1 MHMIKFSSYI
11 KEDTHNG
18 IDIGTW
24 EFDGPKEF
32 AMKLMDK
39 FGQPDYI
46 EKNPGTNETYSVTF
60 MDIDGFDL
68 VRIVDSNTNKLHPY
82 PAKIYVEGYLYF
94 KVPQDMVGKL
104 KEASPTIMIDE
115 LNGYVV
121 GKCASLTIA
130 AATLQFVVDAVNGDA
145 PPTREEYDKR
155 LKRIIDDKKTDPEI
169 PWWENKLNEGTFH
182 MEAKDLLEGN
192 GLWANIHAKRERIKR
207 GSGERMR
214 KPGSKGAPTP
224 SQMKRAQEETLL
236 SFKDFIEEDDM
247 KGMSVSSGHKRS
259 VKVGAGMTSKG
270 VAAYRRRNPGSKLK
284 TAVTTPP
291 SKLKK
296 GSKAANRR
304 IAFCARSRSWTG
316 PRGKA
321 ARRRWNC

>member
-1 MHMIKFSSYI
+1 MKHKGEKY
-11 KEDTHNG
+11 KG
-18 IDIGTW
+18 IDIGEW
-24 EFDGPKEF
+24 KYEGPKDF
-32 AMKLMDK
+32 VKKLIDK
-39 FGQPDYI
+39 FGPPTYL
-46 EKNPGTNETYSVTF
+46 EKNPDTCEAESATF
-60 MDIDGFDL
+60 KNIDGFDI
-68 VRIVDSNTNKLHPY
+68 VRVVDSNTNKLHPY
-82 PAKIYVEGYLYF
+82 PAKIYVEGGLYF
-94 KVPQDMVGKL
+94 NVPHDMVGKL

-115 LNGYVV
+115 LNGLVI

-130 AATLQFVVDAVNGDA
+130 AATVQFVIDAVNGNA
-145 PPTREEYDKR
+145 KPTRAEYDKR
-155 LKRIIDDKKTDPEI
+155 LKKIIDNDKVDPKI

-224 SQMKRAQEETLL
+224 SQMKRAQEETLM
-236 SFKDFIEEDDM
+236 SFKDFVAEDDM

-259 VKVGAGMTSKG
+259 VKSGAGMTSKG